1 MKNQKL
7 LFVGTMLLL
16 IISILL
22 GCCVGRFPL
31 TLKDIG
37 AICVGTMEETMKR
50 DVLLKIRLPRLLFA
64 GMTGAGLSAAGMVY
78 QELFHNPL
86 ASPDVLGVSGGAGVG
101 AALAILLGTGIA
113 GVQAFALSFGLLSVL
128 LALLLGRFMGRR
140 NPVNLILAGIVVK
153 ALSDASLMAL
163 KYLADPQRQ
172 LAAID
177 YWLMGSFQTAMWKQV
192 KAALPI
198 TVAVLAVLWLMR
210 HLLFVLSLGEEEA
223 ESLGIPAGKLR
234 IFSIILATVLVAA
247 GVSVTGQIAWMAL
260 IVPHMVR
267 IFTGENLMKSFGSCA
282 LLGAALMILTDTA
295 ARSLTASEIPI
306 SILTSLAGAVFLL
319 AALLRYRRKGGFSQG

>member
-7 LFVGTMLLL
+7 LFAGTMLLL

-22 GCCVGRFPL
+22 GFCIGRFPL
-31 TLKDIG
+31 TPEDIG
-37 AICVGTMEETMKR
+37 KIFAGTMEEVMKR

-64 GMTGAGLSAAGMVY
+64 GITGAGLSAAGMVY

-113 GVQAFALSFGLLSVL
+113 GVQTFALLFGLLSVF
-128 LALLLGRFMGRR
+128 LALSLGRLMGRK
-140 NPVNLILAGIVVK
+140 NSVNLILAGIVVK
-153 ALSDASLMAL
+153 ALSDAGLMAL

-177 YWLMGSFQTAMWKQV
+177 YWLMGSFQTAMWQQV
-192 KAALPI
+192 KTVLPVTI
-198 TVAVLAVLWLMR
+198 ASLFILWLMR

-223 ESLGIPAGKLR
+223 ESLGVPAGKLR
-234 IFSIILATVLVAA
+234 ILSIIIATVLVAA
-247 GVSVTGQIAWMAL
+247 SVSVTGQIAWVAL

-267 IFTGENLMKSFGSCA
+267 IFTGENLMKSFGICIS
-282 LLGAALMILTDTA
+282 LGAALMILMDTA

-306 SILTSLAGAVFLL
+306 SILTSGAGAIFLL
-319 AALLRYRRKGGFSQG
+319 TVLFRYRRKGGLLRG